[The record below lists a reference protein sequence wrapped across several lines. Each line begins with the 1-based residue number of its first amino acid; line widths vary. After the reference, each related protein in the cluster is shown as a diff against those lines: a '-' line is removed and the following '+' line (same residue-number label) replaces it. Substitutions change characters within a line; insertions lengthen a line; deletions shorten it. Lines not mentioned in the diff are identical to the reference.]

1 MTFLSRNSRNARSHD
16 GLPLGAAWMV
26 SIGLL
31 LSATSGFA
39 AQAAKEGNKLVYRD
53 AGQTIV
59 IQAWGRDSLRVR
71 VTPEGGGQ
79 TSDWALDIPLV
90 KAA

>member
-31 LSATSGFA
+31 LSATTSFA
-39 AQAAKEGNKLVYRD
+39 TQAMKIGIDYLVLKD
-53 AGQTIV
+53 A
-59 IQAWGRDSLRVR
+59 ALRGPK
-71 VTPEGGGQ
+71 PE
-79 TSDWALDIPLV
+79 
-90 KAA
+90 